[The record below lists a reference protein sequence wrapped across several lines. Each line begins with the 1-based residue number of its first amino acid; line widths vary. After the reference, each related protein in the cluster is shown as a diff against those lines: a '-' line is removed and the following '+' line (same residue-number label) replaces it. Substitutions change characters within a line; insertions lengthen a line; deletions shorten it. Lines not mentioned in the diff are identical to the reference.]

1 MFEFLRIQYKLGNI
15 DEMYLD
21 KMVTKGRI
29 TEEEKNLILKE
40 ELTK

>member
-15 DEMYLD
+15 DIAYLD

-29 TEEEKNLILKE
+29 TEEEKNLIIS
-40 ELTK
+40 

>member
-15 DEMYLD
+15 DEAYLD

-29 TEEEKNLILKE
+29 TEEEKNLIINA
-40 ELTK
+40 

>member
-15 DEMYLD
+15 DEMYLN